1 MIWRRKSGE
10 DPRVISPPIP
20 LTALSWAGI
29 VHLDEI
35 SSRAGTLPA
44 KKSTTIKY
52 AACTFKNTFYAS
64 ACLIMVPFTS
74 KKKGFY
80 LT

>member
-44 KKSTTIKY
+44 KKSTTIKLRRVLLR
-52 AACTFKNTFYAS
+52 T
-64 ACLIMVPFTS
+64 PFMH
-74 KKKGFY
+74 
-80 LT
+80 LHI

>member
-35 SSRAGTLPA
+35 SPRPWGQRRAPP
-44 KKSTTIKY
+44 TTMKHE
-52 AACTFKNTFYAS
+52 
-64 ACLIMVPFTS
+64 
-74 KKKGFY
+74 GFMFFFIFID
-80 LT
+80 